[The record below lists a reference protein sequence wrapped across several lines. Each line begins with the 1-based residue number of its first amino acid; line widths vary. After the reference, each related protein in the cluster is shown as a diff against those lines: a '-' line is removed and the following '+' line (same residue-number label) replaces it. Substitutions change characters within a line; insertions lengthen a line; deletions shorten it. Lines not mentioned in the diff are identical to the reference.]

1 MSSSRRPQQDFG
13 IGSLRRLRD
22 CESPERRQADKQG
35 VEQLTP
41 IPVIRERS
49 ETMRKVI
56 EELDA
61 EQRAALGEWA
71 DFGTAVFSSAL
82 AVGLL
87 KSIVDLFT

>member
-1 MSSSRRPQQDFG
+1 
-13 IGSLRRLRD
+13 
-22 CESPERRQADKQG
+22 
-35 VEQLTP
+35 
-41 IPVIRERS
+41 
-49 ETMRKVI
+49 MRKVI